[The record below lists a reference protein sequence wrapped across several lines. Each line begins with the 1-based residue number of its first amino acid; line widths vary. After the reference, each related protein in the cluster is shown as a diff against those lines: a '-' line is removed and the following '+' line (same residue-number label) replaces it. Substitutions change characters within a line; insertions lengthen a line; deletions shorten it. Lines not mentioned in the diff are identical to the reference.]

1 VTCSECGIKAHAEC
15 LEKCPIHSVMV
26 ASSLHKSQANQ
37 LKISSILIVC
47 LRCLKN
53 HPKNRIRCI
62 FLPKLQE
69 TIFCPIKIIQATPE
83 NLKRD
88 ISSNTR
94 MIENK
99 EPEDSLGKREAP
111 SIEESSEE
119 ALNSLVSILKTD
131 IHKEYVSLNCLI
143 ELRKHNQILEFDT
156 QEKSFK
162 ISEDLLTRYLGYRCV
177 CNTPCSFE
185 CSACYQYDRVHTVCL
200 QEYESNIRDNN
211 LVCVD
216 CSLKAEPKPKK
227 KEARVAIEAEPETK
241 IRKPKEIIIAFRK
254 GPSSIL
260 KAFDAITTQ
269 VITAKIDLAFLK

>member
-1 VTCSECGIKAHAEC
+1 MIWPVPLNLPSSTNFGESLNSEIYSLSLITLLLFDNVKCYINWRPITLLIMSKQCPVCFLPLTRAGIKVTCSECGIKAHAEC

-53 HPKNRIRCI
+53 HPKNRIRCL

-99 EPEDSLGKREAP
+99 EPEDSLGKRETP
-111 SIEESSEE
+111 S
-119 ALNSLVSILKTD
+119 N
-131 IHKEYVSLNCLI
+131 
-143 ELRKHNQILEFDT
+143 
-156 QEKSFK
+156 
-162 ISEDLLTRYLGYRCV
+162 
-177 CNTPCSFE
+177 
-185 CSACYQYDRVHTVCL
+185 
-200 QEYESNIRDNN
+200 
-211 LVCVD
+211 
-216 CSLKAEPKPKK
+216 
-227 KEARVAIEAEPETK
+227 
-241 IRKPKEIIIAFRK
+241 
-254 GPSSIL
+254 
-260 KAFDAITTQ
+260 
-269 VITAKIDLAFLK
+269 